1 MSIFSA
7 RTLRHDLCIKDLEK
21 LGAKIVDFKGIM
33 TLATFK
39 LDRVTIAY
47 MYWHK
52 KNGDYFVE
60 RILPYYMPVGD
71 FKQEETIVESMEK
84 DLNQFKNAA
93 NSKNFTKFVEI
104 DSKIM
109 KLVRIFEDLYLYY
122 NIDKENVE
130 KLDKAIK
137 NVYEIIFEIQKNSE
151 RVIFDKEPDILNS
164 NFKIDEIY

>member
-1 MSIFSA
+1 MAIFST
-7 RTLRHDLCIKDLEK
+7 RMLRHELCLKDLEE

-39 LDRVTIAY
+39 LDSVTIAY

-71 FKQEETIVESMEK
+71 FKSEETIIESMAK
-84 DLNQFKNAA
+84 DIDQFKNAA
-93 NSKNFTKFVEI
+93 NSKNFNKFVQI

-109 KLVRIFEDLYLYY
+109 QLVRLFEDLYLYY
-122 NIDKENVE
+122 NIDKENIE
-130 KLDKAIK
+130 KIDTAIK
-137 NVYEIIFEIQKNSE
+137 NVYEMIFDIQKKSE
-151 RVIFDKEPDILNS
+151 RVIFDKDPEVLNS
-164 NFKIDEIY
+164 DFKIDEI

>member
-7 RTLRHDLCIKDLEK
+7 RMLRHDLCIKDLEN
-21 LGAKIVDFKGIM
+21 LGAKVVDFKGIM

-39 LDRVTIAY
+39 LETVTIAY

-71 FKQEETIVESMEK
+71 FKQEETIIESISN
-84 DLNQFKNAA
+84 DIDQFKNAA
-93 NSKNFTKFVEI
+93 NSKNFNKFVNI

-109 KLVRIFEDLYLYY
+109 KLVRLFEDLYLYY
-122 NIDKENVE
+122 NIDKENIE
-130 KLDKAIK
+130 KLDKEI
-137 NVYEIIFEIQKNSE
+137 NHVYETIFDIQKNSE
-151 RVIFDKEPDILNS
+151 RVIFDKEPDVLNS
-164 NFKIDEIY
+164 DFNIEEL